1 MAQLNSSALSALNAA
16 VGGRSDP
23 ASGRVSNTPAEQKG
37 FAEMMAGAIQN
48 QSKNLQAQGV
58 AGRSQVGADAKAANI
73 NQTTGSVADQSGIPA
88 TGQTTPQ
95 QMASALQQRISSLQE
110 KISALSNQNPPLSDK
125 AQAALSTLTQQLAA
139 LKSQLKK
146 GGGSSTLDGNSLS
159 MWLAQLDK
167 VQTLLQ
173 QGDINAASW
182 TGQLQ
187 AMVQH
192 LTQMNQQTD
201 VAEARVGQTSAGGRS
216 AHSAL
221 ASDAQQ
227 TSRGGPTTK
236 DVSGTLS
243 QGMDPAQKDNLN
255 KNNPGGIN
263 HRIDN
268 QTQFQNNPT
277 VSGERAIAALVSG
290 QMQSLSGVIGSA
302 LSAQTINVGST
313 LNSLPKGMP
322 KSDLTMQSADSS
334 GNNAAGTFNLSTSGF
349 GAVANTT
356 PVVTLPGTLALNQP
370 RMAADLGQNIQLMVG
385 KNISRATLDV
395 NPAHLGP
402 MKITIDQQ
410 NNQTTIQIMA
420 SHHLAKDMLDQNMP
434 RLHEWLQ
441 DAGLGN
447 TQVTVMS
454 GGHEGS
460 NNQAMNQGGSQ
471 GFGDSAGAHGA
482 STAQC
487 PVVVEE
493 QDATGQGASENK
505 TQAVTARWRL
515 DTFA

>member
-1 MAQLNSSALSALNAA
+1 MAQLNSPALSALNAA

-23 ASGRVSNTPAEQKG
+23 ASGSVSNTPAEQKG

-58 AGRSQVGADAKAANI
+58 AGRSQVAADAKAANI

-110 KISALSNQNPPLSDK
+110 KIDALSNQNPPLSDK
-125 AQAALSTLTQQLAA
+125 VQAALSTLAQQLAA
-139 LKSQLKK
+139 LKSQLEK
-146 GGGSSTLDGNSLS
+146 GGGSATLDGNSLS

-167 VQTLLQ
+167 LQTLLQ

-192 LTQMNQQTD
+192 LTQTIQQKHL
-201 VAEARVGQTSAGGRS
+201 AEGRAGQSVSDIRSSHSAGGRAVQQDGAVKEPS
-216 AHSAL
+216 AAIV
-221 ASDAQQ
+221 QQ
-227 TSRGGPTTK
+227 A
-236 DVSGTLS
+236 
-243 QGMDPAQKDNLN
+243 MDPSKKDN
-255 KNNPGGIN
+255 
-263 HRIDN
+263 HAVDN
-268 QTQFQNNPT
+268 QGQFQNNPT
-277 VSGERAIAALVSG
+277 VSGGRNATAAFSG
-290 QMQSLSGVIGSA
+290 QMQSLSGAVGSA
-302 LSAQTINVGST
+302 LS
-313 LNSLPKGMP
+313 KGMP
-322 KSDLTMQSADSS
+322 KSDLTLQLADSS
-334 GNNAAGTFNLSTSGF
+334 ANNAPGTFNLSTSGF
-349 GAVANTT
+349 GAAANTT
-356 PVVTLPGTLALNQP
+356 PVVTLSGTLALNQP
-370 RMAADLGQNIQLMVG
+370 RMAADLGQNIQFMVG

-434 RLHEWLQ
+434 RLREWLQ

-447 TQVTVMS
+447 AQVTVMS
-454 GGHEGS
+454 GGQDGS
-460 NNQAMNQGGSQ
+460 NNQALNQGSSQ

-482 STAQC
+482 STANRSA
-487 PVVVEE
+487 VVEE
-493 QDATGQGASENK
+493 QDATGSVASEDK